1 VAAAKSREKGVAG
14 RSTVHTE
21 IDYDRDGRQVGHLYL
36 PQSPHEDA
44 WGAIPIPI
52 AVIKNGS
59 GPTVLITGGNHGDEH
74 EGPITIGRLIREL
87 EPGRI
92 QGRLIMI
99 PALNAPASLAGRRT
113 SPIDGRNFN
122 RCFPGNPEGTAT
134 EQIAFYVHDVLF
146 PLADAFMDLHS
157 GGSSLQILPSA
168 AIEPSPDPEQMR
180 RIVDAV
186 RAFDAPYTVAIDNL
200 GDPRTSTASAMR
212 AGLTVVGTELTGGGG
227 VSREGLRVCERGVR
241 NVLAHLGVLEGEP
254 AAAPDPDRPIFRIP
268 GPPGYVLAPA
278 DGVFEAFHELGEPVE
293 AGQPAGA
300 VHFLDDPGRPPE
312 PAHFRHSGMLYAKR
326 TFGRVERGNCVA
338 VVVSEYA
345 PL

>member
-1 VAAAKSREKGVAG
+1 VAG
-14 RSTVHTE
+14 RSTIHTE
-21 IDYDRDGRQVGHLYL
+21 IDYDKDGKQIGCLYL

-59 GPTVLITGGNHGDEH
+59 GPTALITGGNHGDEY

-87 EPGRI
+87 EPGRV

-99 PALNAPASLAGRRT
+99 PALDAPASLAGRRT
-113 SPIDGRNFN
+113 SPVDGRNLN

-146 PLADAFMDLHS
+146 PLADAFLDLHS
-157 GGSSLQILPSA
+157 GGSSLQVLPSA
-168 AIEPSPDPEQMR
+168 IIEPSPDPEQMR
-180 RIVDAV
+180 RIVEAV

-200 GDPRTSTASAMR
+200 DDPRTSTASAMR

-241 NVLAHLGVLEGEP
+241 NVLAHLGVLEGKP
-254 AAAPDPDRPIFRIP
+254 APSARDKPIFRIP
-268 GPPGYVLAPA
+268 GPSGYVFAPA
-278 DGVFEAFHELGEPVE
+278 DGAFEAFHELGEWV
-293 AGQPAGA
+293 AADQPAGA
-300 VHFLDDPGRPPE
+300 VHFLDDPGRSPE

-326 TFGRVERGNCVA
+326 TFGRVVRGNGVC

-345 PL
+345 PV

>member
-1 VAAAKSREKGVAG
+1 VGKNVAG
-14 RSTVHTE
+14 RSTIHTE
-21 IDYDRDGRQVGHLYL
+21 IDYDKDGRQIGHLYL

-52 AVIKNGS
+52 AVIRNGS
-59 GPTVLITGGNHGDEH
+59 GATVLITGGNHGDEY

-99 PALNAPASLAGRRT
+99 PAINAPASLAGRRT
-113 SPIDGRNFN
+113 SPLDGKNLN
-122 RCFPGNPEGTAT
+122 RCFPGDPEGTAS

-168 AIEPSPDPEQMR
+168 IIEPSPDPEQMR

-227 VSREGLRVCERGVR
+227 VTREGLSVCERGVR
-241 NVLAHLGVLEGEP
+241 NVLAHLGVLEGE
-254 AAAPDPDRPIFRIP
+254 AAPLDRDRPIFKIP

-278 DGVFEAFHELGEPVE
+278 DGVFEAFHEPGQPVD

-300 VHFLDDPGRPPE
+300 VHFLADPGRPPE
-312 PAHFRHSGMLYAKR
+312 VVRFRHSGMLYAR
-326 TFGRVERGNCVA
+326 RAPGRVVAGNCVC

-345 PL
+345 LP